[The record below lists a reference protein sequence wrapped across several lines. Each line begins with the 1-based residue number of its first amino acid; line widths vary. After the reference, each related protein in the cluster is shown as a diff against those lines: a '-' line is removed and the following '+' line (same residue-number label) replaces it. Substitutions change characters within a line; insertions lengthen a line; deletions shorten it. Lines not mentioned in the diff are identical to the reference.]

1 MTTVVVTGLLMLVGL
16 VGIVGPVLPGLLLVW
31 AATALWAFEH
41 PNHAAWLVFAIAGL
55 AYAGG
60 VLTQYLVPGRRLKA
74 AGVRTS
80 TLVLAVGLA
89 IVGFFVIPVV
99 GAVLGF
105 VLGIYLVEASRQ
117 RDHRIAWSSTTHALK
132 AVAMSMG
139 IELTAGFVIVAVWVV
154 GVWRLGNPLDPH
166 NRV

>member
-1 MTTVVVTGLLMLVGL
+1 MITVVVTGLLMAVGL
-16 VGIVGPVLPGLLLVW
+16 VGIVVPVLPGLLLVW
-31 AATALWAFEH
+31 AATALWAFDH
-41 PNHAAWLVFAIAGL
+41 PNHGAWLVFGIAGL
-55 AYAGG
+55 AYAAG
-60 VLTQYLVPGRRLKA
+60 VVTQYLVPGRRLKA

-89 IVGFFVIPVV
+89 IVGFFVIPIV
-99 GAVLGF
+99 GALVGF
-105 VLGIYLVEASRQ
+105 VLGIYLVEATRQ

-154 GVWRLGNPLDPH
+154 GVWRLGIS
-166 NRV
+166 